1 MALRIKEIIKEKGMT
16 VQTLADKMGI
26 NRVGLSNHINGNPSV
41 AILEK
46 IATALEVSIQELLKK
61 KRMKILMDILRLGV
75 KFLKSLPFRI
85 WKICLLVTNS
95 LQNEKNH
102 IANCFMSMY
111 NGAKYDLYN

>member
-46 IATALEVSIQELLKK
+46 IATALGVPIPVSYTHLTLPTKLEV
-61 KRMKILMDILRLGV
+61 
-75 KFLKSLPFRI
+75 
-85 WKICLLVTNS
+85 
-95 LQNEKNH
+95 
-102 IANCFMSMY
+102 
-111 NGAKYDLYN
+111 

>member
-46 IATALEVSIQELLKK
+46 IATALEVSIQELFEKE
-61 KRMKILMDILRLGV
+61 KIGSEIFKVTSFQDMEN
-75 KFLKSLPFRI
+75 
-85 WKICLLVTNS
+85 LLTRYK
-95 LQNEKNH
+95 QP
-102 IANCFMSMY
+102 
-111 NGAKYDLYN
+111 AK